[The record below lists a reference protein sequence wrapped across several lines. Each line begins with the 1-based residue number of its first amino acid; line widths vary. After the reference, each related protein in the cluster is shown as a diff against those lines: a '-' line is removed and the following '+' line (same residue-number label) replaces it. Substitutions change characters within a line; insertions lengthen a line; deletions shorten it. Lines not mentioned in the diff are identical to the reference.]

1 MRSSMAKGFLKVV
14 WRLNQIML
22 TPASGDNAVS
32 HVTGVTVDSINS
44 HPQIAAFKAL
54 YREFK
59 IAKVINKYR
68 IEKSSELLT
77 DTADKDITH
86 WSRFDPTCRGRGM
99 DEANMRASP
108 TAKWRIL
115 KPFQVM
121 TSRIRPVY
129 QDWNDQSD
137 VTRTGIRKV
146 DNPWRDLG
154 GTIPN
159 DVSEN
164 GTQHLFVGTQRTG
177 TGPAPWSVV
186 LERTVIFYLRYR
198 HDGAVYA

>member
-1 MRSSMAKGFLKVV
+1 M
-14 WRLNQIML
+14 
-22 TPASGDNAVS
+22 
-32 HVTGVTVDSINS
+32 TGVTVDSINS

-54 YREFK
+54 YKEFK
-59 IAKVINKYR
+59 ITKVINKYR
-68 IEKSSELLT
+68 VEKSAELLT

-86 WSRFDPTCRGRGM
+86 WSRWDPTARGRAL
-99 DEANMRASP
+99 DEANMRKSP

-121 TSRIRPVY
+121 TSSLSPVY
-129 QDWNDQSD
+129 QDWGDTSD
-137 VTRTGIRKV
+137 ITRSGIRKV
-146 DNPWRDLG
+146 DNPWRDIN

-177 TGPAPWSVV
+177 TGPAPWSII

-198 HDGAVYA
+198 KDGATYN